1 MSSKSLALVG
11 AAALLLD
18 YAATAVVSAATASTY
33 LDGEVNLPFSVIIG
47 TFLVLLLF
55 AIVSLSGIRESARIA
70 FAILS
75 LHVSDLS
82 VER

>member
-55 AIVSLSGIRESARIA
+55 AIFSRSGIRESARIA

-75 LHVSDLS
+75 RHVSDLS